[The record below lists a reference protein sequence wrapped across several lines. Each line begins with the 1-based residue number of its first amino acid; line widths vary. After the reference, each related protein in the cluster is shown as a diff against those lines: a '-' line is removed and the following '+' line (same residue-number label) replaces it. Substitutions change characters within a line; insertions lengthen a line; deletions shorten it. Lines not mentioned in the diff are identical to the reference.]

1 MLASMPRG
9 FPNVIILAL
18 TSTFAFST
26 TAMLM
31 LVGSLVGSEL
41 APSADWSTLPI
52 AMMVVGT
59 AIGIFPVTR
68 LMSTLGRKHTLWI
81 FFIVNIF
88 ICLLASHSLVIKS
101 FALFCF
107 CATMIGFGNAALQ
120 QIRFAA
126 MESVTPKHAV
136 TAASIVMLSGVFA
149 AIIGPE
155 LAVLGRTLTEVDYQG
170 SFWLVAGNILI
181 ATFVLFFYKDIDIKK
196 STEKE
201 SSRSIKLIIK
211 SPSFRLAVA
220 SAAIGYIVMSFV
232 MTGTPISM
240 HNHFGHSLADTKWV
254 IQSHIAAMFLPSLF
268 TPWLFR
274 LLGIRG
280 LMAIGLACYGLTII
294 IGLIDSSVM
303 GFWLQLVILGIGWNF
318 LFISGTTL
326 LPRTYLKGEQFKAQ
340 AFNDSVIF
348 STQAIASLSAGWA
361 ISSTSWQAMLLVC
374 LIPIGFML
382 VTLMRSGS
390 IPSAEGIHD
399 DDNANKEKSLA

>member
-9 FPNVIILAL
+9 FSNVIILAL

-41 APSADWSTLPI
+41 APSADWATLPI

-126 MESVTPKHAV
+126 MESVTPTHVV

-240 HNHFGHSLADTKWV
+240 HNHFGHSLSDTKWV
-254 IQSHIAAMFLPSLF
+254 IQSHIAAMFLPSLI

-274 LLGIRG
+274 LFGIRG
-280 LMAIGLACYGLTII
+280 LMTIGLACYGLTII
-294 IGLIDSSVM
+294 VGLIDSSVM
-303 GFWLQLVILGIGWNF
+303 GFWFQLVILGIGWNF

-326 LPRTYLKGEQFKAQ
+326 LPRTYLKGEKFKAQ
-340 AFNDSVIF
+340 AFNDSV
-348 STQAIASLSAGWA
+348 
-361 ISSTSWQAMLLVC
+361 
-374 LIPIGFML
+374 
-382 VTLMRSGS
+382 
-390 IPSAEGIHD
+390 
-399 DDNANKEKSLA
+399 

>member
-1 MLASMPRG
+1 MPRG
-9 FPNVIILAL
+9 FSNVIILAL

-41 APSADWSTLPI
+41 APSADWATLPI

-181 ATFVLFFYKDIDIKK
+181 ATFVLFFYKDIDIKTA
-196 STEKE
+196 TEKE

-211 SPSFRLAVA
+211 SPSFKLAVA

-240 HNHFGHSLADTKWV
+240 HNHFGHSLSDTKWV
-254 IQSHIAAMFLPSLF
+254 IQSHIAAMFLPSLI

-274 LLGIRG
+274 LFGIRG
-280 LMAIGLACYGLTII
+280 LMTIGLACYGLTII
-294 IGLIDSSVM
+294 VGLIDSSVM

-326 LPRTYLKGEQFKAQ
+326 LPRTYLKGEKFKAQ
-340 AFNDSVIF
+340 AFNDSVVF

-361 ISSTSWQAMLLVC
+361 ISTTSWQAMLLVC
-374 LIPIGFML
+374 LMPIGFML
-382 VTLMRSGS
+382 VTLLRSGS
-390 IPSAEGIHD
+390 IPSTEGIH

>member
-9 FPNVIILAL
+9 FSNVIILAL

-41 APSADWSTLPI
+41 APSADWATLPI

-88 ICLLASHSLVIKS
+88 ICLLASHSLVIES
-101 FALFCF
+101 FGLFCF

-126 MESVTPKHAV
+126 MESVTSKHAV

-155 LAVLGRTLTEVDYQG
+155 LAVLGRTLTDVDYQG
-170 SFWLVAGNILI
+170 SFWLVAANILI

-196 STEKE
+196 STEKK

-254 IQSHIAAMFLPSLF
+254 IQSHIAAMFLPSLI

-274 LLGIRG
+274 LFGIRG
-280 LMAIGLACYGLTII
+280 LMTTGLACYGLTII

-326 LPRTYLKGEQFKAQ
+326 LPRTYLKGEKFKAQ

-382 VTLMRSGS
+382 VTLLRSGS

-399 DDNANKEKSLA
+399 DDNVNKEKSLV

>member
-9 FPNVIILAL
+9 FSNVIILAL

-41 APSADWSTLPI
+41 APSADWATLPI

-181 ATFVLFFYKDIDIKK
+181 ATFVLFFYKDIDIKTA
-196 STEKE
+196 TEKE

-211 SPSFRLAVA
+211 SPSFKLAVA

-240 HNHFGHSLADTKWV
+240 HNHFGHSLSDTKWV
-254 IQSHIAAMFLPSLF
+254 IQSHIAAMFLPSLI

-274 LLGIRG
+274 LFGIRG
-280 LMAIGLACYGLTII
+280 LMTIGLACYGLTII
-294 IGLIDSSVM
+294 VGLIDSSVM

-326 LPRTYLKGEQFKAQ
+326 LPRTYLKGEKFKAQ
-340 AFNDSVIF
+340 AFNDSVVF

-361 ISSTSWQAMLLVC
+361 ISTTSWQAMLLVC
-374 LIPIGFML
+374 LMPIGFML
-382 VTLMRSGS
+382 VTLLRSGS
-390 IPSAEGIHD
+390 IPSTEGIH

>member
-9 FPNVIILAL
+9 FSNVIILAL

-41 APSADWSTLPI
+41 APSADWATLPI

-68 LMSTLGRKHTLWI
+68 LMSTLGRKYTLWI

-88 ICLLASHSLVIKS
+88 ICLLASHSLVIKN

-107 CATMIGFGNAALQ
+107 CAMMIGFGNAALQ

-136 TAASIVMLSGVFA
+136 TAASIVMLSGVLA

-155 LAVLGRTLTEVDYQG
+155 LAVLGRTLTQVEYQG

-181 ATFVLFFYKDIDIKK
+181 ATFILIFYKEIDIKTA
-196 STEKE
+196 SEKE

-254 IQSHIAAMFLPSLF
+254 IQSHIAAMFLPSLI

-280 LMAIGLACYGLTII
+280 LMTIGLACYGLTII

-303 GFWLQLVILGIGWNF
+303 GFWFQLVILGIGWNF

-326 LPRTYLKGEQFKAQ
+326 LPRTYLKGEKFKAQ

-361 ISSTSWQAMLLVC
+361 ISTTSWQAILLVC

-399 DDNANKEKSLA
+399 DDDNV

>member
-9 FPNVIILAL
+9 FSNVIILAL
-18 TSTFAFST
+18 TSTFSFST

-41 APSADWSTLPI
+41 APSADWATLPI

-181 ATFVLFFYKDIDIKK
+181 ATFVLFFYKDIDIKTA
-196 STEKE
+196 TEKE

-211 SPSFRLAVA
+211 SPSFKLAVA

-240 HNHFGHSLADTKWV
+240 HNHFGHSLSDTKWV
-254 IQSHIAAMFLPSLF
+254 IQSHIAAMFLPSLI

-274 LLGIRG
+274 LFGIRG
-280 LMAIGLACYGLTII
+280 LMTIGLACYGLTII
-294 IGLIDSSVM
+294 VGLIDSSVM

-326 LPRTYLKGEQFKAQ
+326 LPRTYLKGEKFKAQ
-340 AFNDSVIF
+340 AFNDSVVF

-361 ISSTSWQAMLLVC
+361 ISTTSWQAMLLVC
-374 LIPIGFML
+374 LMPIGFML
-382 VTLMRSGS
+382 VTLLRSGS
-390 IPSAEGIHD
+390 IPSTEGIH

>member
-9 FPNVIILAL
+9 FSNVIILAL

-41 APSADWSTLPI
+41 APSADWATLPI

-68 LMSTLGRKHTLWI
+68 LMSTLGRKYTLWI

-88 ICLLASHSLVIKS
+88 ICLLASHSLVIKN

-107 CATMIGFGNAALQ
+107 CAMMIGFGNAALQ

-136 TAASIVMLSGVFA
+136 TAASIVMLSGVLA

-155 LAVLGRTLTEVDYQG
+155 LAVLGRTLTQVDYQG

-181 ATFVLFFYKDIDIKK
+181 ATFILIFYKEIDIKTA
-196 STEKE
+196 SEKE

-254 IQSHIAAMFLPSLF
+254 IQSHIAAMFFTIANHPMVISITGYSRVNDYWPSLLR
-268 TPWLFR
+268 P
-274 LLGIRG
+274 
-280 LMAIGLACYGLTII
+280 
-294 IGLIDSSVM
+294 
-303 GFWLQLVILGIGWNF
+303 
-318 LFISGTTL
+318 
-326 LPRTYLKGEQFKAQ
+326 
-340 AFNDSVIF
+340 NDYH
-348 STQAIASLSAGWA
+348 W
-361 ISSTSWQAMLLVC
+361 
-374 LIPIGFML
+374 PY
-382 VTLMRSGS
+382 
-390 IPSAEGIHD
+390 
-399 DDNANKEKSLA
+399 

>member
-9 FPNVIILAL
+9 FSNVIILAL

-41 APSADWSTLPI
+41 APSADWATLPI

-101 FALFCF
+101 FVLFCF

-126 MESVTPKHAV
+126 MESVAPKHAV

-201 SSRSIKLIIK
+201 SSRSIKIIIK

-220 SAAIGYIVMSFV
+220 SAAIGYIVMS
-232 MTGTPISM
+232 
-240 HNHFGHSLADTKWV
+240 L
-254 IQSHIAAMFLPSLF
+254 
-268 TPWLFR
+268 
-274 LLGIRG
+274 
-280 LMAIGLACYGLTII
+280 
-294 IGLIDSSVM
+294 
-303 GFWLQLVILGIGWNF
+303 
-318 LFISGTTL
+318 
-326 LPRTYLKGEQFKAQ
+326 
-340 AFNDSVIF
+340 
-348 STQAIASLSAGWA
+348 
-361 ISSTSWQAMLLVC
+361 
-374 LIPIGFML
+374 
-382 VTLMRSGS
+382 
-390 IPSAEGIHD
+390 
-399 DDNANKEKSLA
+399 

>member
-9 FPNVIILAL
+9 FSNVIILAL

-41 APSADWSTLPI
+41 APSADWATLPI

-101 FALFCF
+101 FGLFCF

-126 MESVTPKHAV
+126 MESVTPTHVV

-196 STEKE
+196 STERE

-240 HNHFGHSLADTKWV
+240 HNHFGHSLSDTKWV
-254 IQSHIAAMFLPSLF
+254 IQSHIAAMFLPSLI

-274 LLGIRG
+274 LFGIRG
-280 LMAIGLACYGLTII
+280 LMTIGLACYGLTII
-294 IGLIDSSVM
+294 VGLIDSSVM
-303 GFWLQLVILGIGWNF
+303 GFWFQLVILGIGWNF

-326 LPRTYLKGEQFKAQ
+326 LPRTYLKGEKFKAQ
-340 AFNDSVIF
+340 AFNDSVVF

-361 ISSTSWQAMLLVC
+361 ISTTSWQAMLLVC
-374 LIPIGFML
+374 LMPIGFML
-382 VTLMRSGS
+382 VTLLRSGS
-390 IPSAEGIHD
+390 IPSTEGIH

>member
-9 FPNVIILAL
+9 FSNVIILAL

-41 APSADWSTLPI
+41 APSADWATLPI

-68 LMSTLGRKHTLWI
+68 LMSTLGRKYTLWI

-88 ICLLASHSLVIKS
+88 ICLLASHSLVIKN

-107 CATMIGFGNAALQ
+107 CAMMIGFGNAALQ

-136 TAASIVMLSGVFA
+136 TAASIVMLSGVLA

-155 LAVLGRTLTEVDYQG
+155 LAVLGRTLTQVEYQG

-181 ATFVLFFYKDIDIKK
+181 ATFILIFYKEIDIKTA
-196 STEKE
+196 SEKE

-254 IQSHIAAMFLPSLF
+254 IQSHIAAMFLPSLI

-280 LMAIGLACYGLTII
+280 LMTIGLACYGLTII

-326 LPRTYLKGEQFKAQ
+326 LPRTYLKGEKFKAQ
-340 AFNDSVIF
+340 AFNDSVVF

-399 DDNANKEKSLA
+399 DNTNKEKSLA